1 MKGRSLITVI
11 GIAALAAAGAA
22 LADEHAGHH
31 DAKADTVQGEVLD
44 LACYIGHGGEGAGH
58 AGCAAKC
65 LQGGQPMGLLAKDG
79 AVYVLLA
86 DHDDAAPYEKTKT
99 FAGKK
104 VEITGEVGAKNGIKG
119 ITVHG
124 VKAL

>member
-1 MKGRSLITVI
+1 MKSRFWFAAIA
-11 GIAALAAAGAA
+11 IAALTTAGAA
-22 LADEHAGHH
+22 FADEHAGHH
-31 DAKADTVQGEVLD
+31 EAKATAVQGEVLD

-65 LQGGQPMGLLAKDG
+65 LQGGQPMGLLGKDG
-79 AVYVLLA
+79 VVYVLLA
-86 DHDDAAPYEKTKT
+86 DHEDAAAYEKTKE